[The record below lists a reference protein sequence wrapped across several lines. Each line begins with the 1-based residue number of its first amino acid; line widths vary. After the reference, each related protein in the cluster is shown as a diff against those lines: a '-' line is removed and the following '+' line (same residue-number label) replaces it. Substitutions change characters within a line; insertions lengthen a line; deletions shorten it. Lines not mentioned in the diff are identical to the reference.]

1 MTIFQQPKGRS
12 VPQSV
17 IVAALTK
24 ADHLFQ
30 DPWTRKDAAGIHN
43 CAIRLQSPNR
53 FDLEASQQVC
63 HHPHCPICQ
72 HQKAYEY
79 GHQIDEVFRGQP
91 WQGDSQWVSVIFSVR
106 QCQVSDLSECLEAMK
121 VAFRRM
127 TRRRFWSRHVR
138 GALRFLRVDQGFS
151 DPNLAHPRFECVLLL
166 RPDISTDPAG
176 FHEDVWH
183 KLWRDCFGE
192 GFTAEVH
199 PENVE
204 PIEQDVRTQVQHA
217 TIRALR
223 PRTTPSSPVWLLTA
237 MPQMDTYAWVEAFG
251 ALRRLEGPHAP

>member
-53 FDLEASQQVC
+53 FDMEASQQGC

-79 GHQIDEVFRGQP
+79 GHQIDEVFRGSH
-91 WQGDSQWVSVIFSVR
+91 GKAIVSGFRSSSQCVSAKFPTS
-106 QCQVSDLSECLEAMK
+106 AN
-121 VAFRRM
+121 A
-127 TRRRFWSRHVR
+127 W
-138 GALRFLRVDQGFS
+138 
-151 DPNLAHPRFECVLLL
+151 
-166 RPDISTDPAG
+166 RP
-176 FHEDVWH
+176 
-183 KLWRDCFGE
+183 
-192 GFTAEVH
+192 
-199 PENVE
+199 
-204 PIEQDVRTQVQHA
+204 
-217 TIRALR
+217 
-223 PRTTPSSPVWLLTA
+223 
-237 MPQMDTYAWVEAFG
+237 
-251 ALRRLEGPHAP
+251 

>member
-53 FDLEASQQVC
+53 FDMEASQQGC

-106 QCQVSDLSECLEAMK
+106 QCQVSDLSECL
-121 VAFRRM
+121 
-127 TRRRFWSRHVR
+127 
-138 GALRFLRVDQGFS
+138 
-151 DPNLAHPRFECVLLL
+151 
-166 RPDISTDPAG
+166 
-176 FHEDVWH
+176 
-183 KLWRDCFGE
+183 
-192 GFTAEVH
+192 
-199 PENVE
+199 
-204 PIEQDVRTQVQHA
+204 
-217 TIRALR
+217 
-223 PRTTPSSPVWLLTA
+223 
-237 MPQMDTYAWVEAFG
+237 
-251 ALRRLEGPHAP
+251 